1 MTKKQRRKAIAQ
13 SVALVAAYIAACIM
27 IVIALHHGGI
37 RALFTVAVMISGAFL
52 GWVLHL
58 LHRREQMTFSH
69 IIVLWLVVNGTCML
83 WGVLYLAE
91 TGAQQIAETLGRYI
105 VTELLG
111 TTIGALAKNVVEN
124 LSKHNSWPDKKS
136 DDNIGSV

>member
-1 MTKKQRRKAIAQ
+1 MTKKQRKKEAILAGTLI
-13 SVALVAAYIAACIM
+13 VAYIAACAM
-27 IVIALHHGGI
+27 VVVALYRGGI

-52 GWVLHL
+52 GWVLYL

-111 TTIGALAKNVVEN
+111 TTIGALTKNVIEN
-124 LSKHNSWPDKKS
+124 LSKNNSWPDKKN
-136 DDNIGSV
+136 DNTD

>member
-1 MTKKQRRKAIAQ
+1 MTKKQRKKEAILAGTLI
-13 SVALVAAYIAACIM
+13 VAYIAACAM
-27 IVIALHHGGI
+27 VVVALYHGGI

-52 GWVLHL
+52 GWVLYL

-111 TTIGALAKNVVEN
+111 TTIGALTKNVIEN
-124 LSKHNSWPDKKS
+124 LSKNNSWPDKKN
-136 DDNIGSV
+136 DNTD

>member
-1 MTKKQRRKAIAQ
+1 MTKKQRKKEAILAGT
-13 SVALVAAYIAACIM
+13 LIIAYIAACAM
-27 IVIALHHGGI
+27 VVAALYRGGI

-52 GWVLHL
+52 GWVLYL

-111 TTIGALAKNVVEN
+111 TTIGALTKNVIEN
-124 LSKHNSWPDKKS
+124 LSKNNSWPDKKN
-136 DDNIGSV
+136 DNLD